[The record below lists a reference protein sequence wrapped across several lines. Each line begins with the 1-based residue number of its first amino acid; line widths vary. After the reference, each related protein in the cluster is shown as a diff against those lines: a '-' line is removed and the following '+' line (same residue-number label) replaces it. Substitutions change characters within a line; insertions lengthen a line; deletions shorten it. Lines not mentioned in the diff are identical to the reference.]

1 MLRRPWLVVAKGA
14 PAVLLAAV
22 VGGGCGDDASEESCD
37 EVEAIE
43 STFTELGEVD
53 ASDDG
58 LDQLRAI
65 ARDLADEVDA
75 LAEEARGELDD
86 EIDALASSVDDL
98 ANATNEAG
106 DEASAGDRAS
116 EIVDRLGDVGT
127 AVVDLVDAAADIC

>member
-1 MLRRPWLVVAKGA
+1 
-14 PAVLLAAV
+14 VLLAVV
-22 VGGGCGDDASEESCD
+22 VGGGCSENASEESCE

-43 STFTELGEVD
+43 STFADLGEVD

-58 LDQLRAI
+58 LDQIRAI

-98 ANATNEAG
+98 ADAANEVG
-106 DEASAGDRAS
+106 DDASGGDQAS
-116 EIVDRLGDVGT
+116 EIVERLGDVGT
-127 AVVDLVDAAADIC
+127 AVVDLAVAAAEIC